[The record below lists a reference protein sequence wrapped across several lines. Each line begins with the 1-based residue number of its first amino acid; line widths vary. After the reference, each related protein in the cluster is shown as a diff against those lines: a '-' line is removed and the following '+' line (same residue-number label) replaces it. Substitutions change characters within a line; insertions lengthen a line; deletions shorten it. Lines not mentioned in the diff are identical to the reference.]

1 MIRRPPRSTLFP
13 YTTLFRSLRAVSAQK
28 CFRTQDI
35 EEVGDPSHLTFF
47 EMMGN
52 FSFGDYFKKEAV
64 EYAWEFLT
72 VELGLDPG
80 RLWIT
85 IFEGDE
91 DAPEDLEAKRFW
103 MDVGVPERKIFG
115 LPKSENWWGPP
126 GDSGPCGPCSEV
138 YFDYGEEFGVGDPLA
153 DPKYEIGRASCRER
167 V

>member
-1 MIRRPPRSTLFP
+1 
-13 YTTLFRSLRAVSAQK
+13 VSAQK

-72 VELGLDPG
+72 VELGLPPE

-91 DAPEDLEAKRFW
+91 DAPETVEAKEFW
-103 MDVGVPERKIFG
+103 MSVGVPEEKIFG
-115 LPKSENWWGPP
+115 LPRARTGGAPRRLRPVRPVLGDLLRLRRGARPRRPARGPEVRPRRRP
-126 GDSGPCGPCSEV
+126 GRP
-138 YFDYGEEFGVGDPLA
+138 
-153 DPKYEIGRASCRER
+153 
-167 V
+167 